1 MAEARSKKLE
11 RLVRVQRQIER
22 MAENDLALVLKE
34 RAAADISRENLVG
47 ALGSLDPVHRAMA
60 GEYARSFAN
69 LEGRIRQ
76 LSGFQAVQE
85 KRVLTERTKADRL
98 AESAIKAAGM
108 EAREAED
115 ENLLDL
121 IDAFAGRTVQGTSS
135 A

>member
-1 MAEARSKKLE
+1 MTEPRSKKLE

-22 MAENDLALVLKE
+22 MAENELALVLKE
-34 RAAADISRENLVG
+34 RAATDQSRENLVG

-60 GEYARSFAN
+60 GEYARRFAG

-85 KRVLTERTKADRL
+85 KRLLTERTKADRL
-98 AESAIKAAGM
+98 ADAAIEAAGA
-108 EAREAED
+108 ETREAED

-121 IDAFAGRTVQGTSS
+121 IDAALGQTVKNSS
-135 A
+135 PA